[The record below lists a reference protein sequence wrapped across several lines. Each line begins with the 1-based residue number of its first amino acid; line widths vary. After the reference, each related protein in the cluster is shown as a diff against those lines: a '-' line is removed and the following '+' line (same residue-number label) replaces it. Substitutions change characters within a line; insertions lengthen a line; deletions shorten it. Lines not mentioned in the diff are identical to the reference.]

1 MRTTRSNEEFLAEL
15 ADLIKREGVSSLGV
29 GEIAARLRCSRRRLY
44 EVADTKEGLLLEVA
58 RMQFQDSLAAGFEA
72 AVAEND
78 PARSLVAYLNAGVR
92 SAETLGA
99 AFLDDLQQ
107 SEEGRSMFDDY
118 QLARSKGSR
127 EILEAG
133 VRCGE
138 FKPMNFDVVTEVLLG
153 AAFRLRNP
161 DFLRRA
167 RLTVPEAFSEAYELV
182 LQGLVKSPKP

>member
-44 EVADTKEGLLLEVA
+44 EVADTKEGLLLVVA
-58 RMQFQDSLAAGFEA
+58 RQQFQDSLAAGFEVA
-72 AVAEND
+72 AAESD
-78 PARSLVAYLNAGVR
+78 PARRLVAYLNAGVR

-99 AFLDDLQQ
+99 AFLADLQQ
-107 SEEGRSMFDDY
+107 TEEGRAMFDEY

-138 FKPMNFDVVTEVLLG
+138 FKAMNFDVVTEVLLG

-161 DFLRRA
+161 DFLHRA
-167 RLTVPEAFSEAYELV
+167 KLTVSEAFSEAYALV
-182 LQGLVKSPKP
+182 LQGLMQPLK